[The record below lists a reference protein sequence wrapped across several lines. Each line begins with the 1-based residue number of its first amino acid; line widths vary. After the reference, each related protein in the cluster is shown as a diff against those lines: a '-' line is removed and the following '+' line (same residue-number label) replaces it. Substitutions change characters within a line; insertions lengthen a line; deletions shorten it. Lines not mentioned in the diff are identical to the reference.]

1 MAGMWILTDVCHKSD
16 SFNVV
21 SKRGI
26 DIADK
31 MMVPLL
37 LDNKG
42 DKNLK
47 MTLNS

>member
-1 MAGMWILTDVCHKSD
+1 MWILPDVCHKSD
-16 SFNVV
+16 SCNVV

-31 MMVPLL
+31 MTVLQS

-47 MTLNS
+47 MALNS

>member
-1 MAGMWILTDVCHKSD
+1 MWILPDVCHKSD
-16 SFNVV
+16 SFNVG

-31 MMVPLL
+31 MTVPQL

-47 MTLNS
+47 MALNS